1 MEQLY
6 PCVKTVRTAL
16 KNFSL
21 IICLLFTNYLVA
33 QPTISSFTPAS
44 GPVGTTVTITGTG
57 FNTTPANNTVYF
69 GTAKATVSAAT
80 TTSLTVTVP
89 AFATYQPI
97 TVTTNYLTAY
107 SAQSFVVTFPANEFS
122 WGMFETKVSFPTN
135 RNAPKKP
142 AIGDLDGDGKP
153 EIVVPNYLEVRAIS
167 IFKNTSTPGKV
178 SLTLATEMGVPQGP
192 ADVALGDLN
201 GDGKLDIFV
210 GCNLSINYNYVY
222 WNTSQNGTL
231 SFDGGEL
238 YEYHDNDPRAVAIR
252 DFDGD
257 GLPDVVTANGIWD
270 NVVIYRNISNLGGH
284 VYFAAKKVFDAGKN
298 PSAIAV
304 GDFDGDGKADFATA
318 NANASSMSV
327 FRNTSTVGNISFSR
341 TDITT
346 ADYGSGICAGDFN
359 GDGKTD
365 LAKTNASRN
374 SISIYK
380 NACTPGTIAFS
391 LDVESTG
398 NDPLGI
404 AAGDLNGDGK
414 IDLVTADPGLDK
426 ASVFMNYSTATTSSF
441 PVVDFF
447 SDKGP
452 KSVSIG
458 DIDGDGLPD
467 IVTANETDNT
477 ISILRRNATPAIT
490 SFTPTSGGAGTTI
503 TISGNNFTGATAV
516 TIGGTAVTSF
526 NVVSST
532 SITAVVAAGSQGVV
546 AVTTPYGTAT
556 RDGFTL
562 PAPAAPAITAAGNT
576 TFCDGGNVTLTSS
589 VTTNNQWYKNGTAI
603 NGATAA
609 TYVASTSGS
618 YAAVT
623 VSNGVN
629 SPLSNLIMVTVNPA
643 PAKPGITRNGTDL
656 VSSSSSGNQWYKDG
670 AAISG
675 ATGTTFK
682 PVDAGNYSVKVTANG
697 CSSPESDKYQ
707 YTVTGVINI
716 DNTHYIKLNPNPVKD
731 RVLLDF
737 NLAGSNTVTVQ
748 IVDINGRICKTLT
761 NQASGTQVSFT
772 DLTNGL
778 YIVKIYTR
786 NQQQHYT
793 MQLVK
798 Q

>member
-6 PCVKTVRTAL
+6 PCVKTVRTVL

-57 FNTTPANNTVYF
+57 FSTTPANNTVYF
-69 GTAKATVSAAT
+69 GTAKATISAAT
-80 TTSLTVTVP
+80 STSLTVAVP

-122 WGMFETKVSFPTN
+122 WSMFETKVSFPTN
-135 RNAPKKP
+135 RNAPKK
-142 AIGDLDGDGKP
+142 AVIGDLDGDGKP
-153 EIVVPNYLEVRAIS
+153 EIVVPNYSEVRANS

-178 SLTLATEMGVPQGP
+178 SLSLGAELGVPQGP

-201 GDGKLDIFV
+201 GDGKLDIYV
-210 GCNLSINYNYVY
+210 GCNLSLNYNYVY

-231 SFDGGEL
+231 SFAGSEL
-238 YEYHDNDPRAVAIR
+238 YEFRNNDPKAVAIR
-252 DFDGD
+252 DLDGD
-257 GLPDVVTANGIWD
+257 GLSDVIMANGIWD
-270 NVVIYRNISNLGGH
+270 NIAIYRNTSILGGH
-284 VYFAAKKVFDAGKN
+284 VYFAGKKEIDAGKS

-318 NANASSMSV
+318 SALSSNISV
-327 FRNTSTVGNISFSR
+327 FRNTSTLGNISFSR

-346 ADYGSGICAGDFN
+346 ANGSTGICAGDFD

-365 LAKTNASRN
+365 LAITYPNRKTIAVF
-374 SISIYK
+374 K
-380 NACTPGTIAFS
+380 NACTPGTIAFNF
-391 LDVESTG
+391 DVEPTG
-398 NDPLGI
+398 NDPWGI

-414 IDLVTADPGLDK
+414 IDLVTADPGLDR
-426 ASVFMNYSTATTSSF
+426 ATVFMNYSTAGTSSF
-441 PVVDFF
+441 PGAYFF

-452 KSVSIG
+452 KGVSIG

-477 ISILRRNATPAIT
+477 ISVLRRNATPAIT
-490 SFTPTSGGAGTTI
+490 SFTPTSGGAGTTL

-516 TIGGTAVTSF
+516 TIGGIAVTSF
-526 NVVSST
+526 TVVSSS
-532 SITAVVAAGSQGVV
+532 SITAVVAAGSKGVV

-589 VTTNNQWYKNGTAI
+589 VTTNNQWYKNGTVI

-623 VSNGVN
+623 VENGVN
-629 SPLSNLIMVTVNPA
+629 SPLSNLIVVTVNPA
-643 PAKPGITRNGTDL
+643 PAKPGITRNGADL
-656 VSSSSSGNQWYKDG
+656 VSSSTLGNQWYKDG
-670 AAISG
+670 VAISG
-675 ATGTTFK
+675 ATGSAFK
-682 PVDAGNYSVKVTANG
+682 PADAGNYSVKVTANG

-748 IVDINGRICKTLT
+748 IIDINGRICKTLT